1 VVANRERREALMGRV
16 VVLGSLNI
24 DLVTHVERHP
34 KPGETV
40 MGTGLERLAGGKGAN
55 QAVAASAA
63 GAAVV
68 MVGCVGSDEA
78 GSAYVARL
86 SALGI
91 DAASIR
97 VAPDCTTGHALIT
110 VDDAGEN
117 SIVVVPGA
125 NAAVALDDL
134 DVLESVGPGDVVL
147 LQLEVPLEVVIAAA
161 RRASA
166 KGARVVLNLA
176 PYAALPPDVL
186 ALADPLVVNEHEAL
200 LLADSEAIP
209 ASLVVTFGAAGAA
222 WDGDQLTGPVVDQL
236 EVLDTTGAGDAFC
249 GALSAALVAGAGHHE
264 ALQNALAAGADAVRH
279 LGAQRDPVL

>member
-1 VVANRERREALMGRV
+1 MGRV
-16 VVLGSLNI
+16 VVVGSLNV

-40 MGTGLERLAGGKGAN
+40 LGAGLERLAGGKGAN
-55 QAVAASAA
+55 QSVAASAA

-68 MVGCVGSDEA
+68 MVGAVGSDEA

-91 DAASIR
+91 GAASIR
-97 VAPDCTTGHALIT
+97 VVPDRPTGHALIA
-110 VDDAGEN
+110 VDEAGEN
-117 SIVVVPGA
+117 TIVVIPGA
-125 NAAVALDDL
+125 NAELAVDDL
-134 DVLESVGPGDVVL
+134 EVLESVGPGDIVL
-147 LQLEVPLEVVIAAA
+147 LQLEVPPEVVAAAA

-166 KGARVVLNLA
+166 KGARVILNLS
-176 PYAALPPDVL
+176 PYASLPPDVV

-200 LLADSEAIP
+200 LLADSEAMP

-222 WDGDQLTGPVVDQL
+222 WDGEQLTGPVVDQA

-249 GALSAALVAGAGHHE
+249 GALSAALVAGADRHT
-264 ALQNALAAGADAVRH
+264 ALRTALAAGADAVGH
-279 LGAQRDPVL
+279 LGAQWDPSL